1 MSIAPDVPAR
11 QTAEGNPSNNTGPTM
26 PWPFMAAMALIA
38 LLAELAYG
46 VVNNSTMPVYVRNG
60 LGLPDIVGFV
70 GASFLLA
77 EALLNGPTGILA
89 DRFGRRLLMVIGP
102 LLSVFT
108 CVCTALLRIPDH
120 GSGQAIGIGILVTL
134 RFLDG
139 AGAAALWPAVFAS
152 IGDRVDEKQRSTA
165 MGLLNVSYM
174 IGLAIG
180 PLVGGLLN
188 DKIAA
193 RLNLATDN
201 PWRYAPSFGFAATA
215 FLIAAIVAFVA
226 IPSRAAIRKSQE
238 RKSDSEAID
247 NAHHGTITFGAVLQ
261 ALQRIPLLLLLVFL
275 IFLGIGLIALNIK
288 FYAMDRLH
296 VTETGFGQ
304 LLLWPAL
311 IVAGLSAPLGRLGDK
326 WGKVK
331 AIQLGMGIAAVSMWL
346 IIFFETPTA
355 LIILGSLLGVGFVL
369 SFPSYMALLSDI
381 GGKETRGSVIG
392 AVKAV
397 QGVGML
403 IGGVLGPL
411 IYQRSQLAP
420 FYGAGALLVISFL
433 LSLVSIRDPEKTE

>member
-1 MSIAPDVPAR
+1 M
-11 QTAEGNPSNNTGPTM
+11 G
-26 PWPFMAAMALIA
+26 AMALIA

-46 VVNNSTMPVYVRNG
+46 VVNNSTMPVYVRDG
-60 LGLPDIVGFV
+60 LGLPKIVGFV

-89 DRFGRRLLMVIGP
+89 DRYGRRLLMVIGP

-108 CVCTALLRIPDH
+108 CVCTAFLRVPES
-120 GSGQAIGIGILVTL
+120 GSGQAVAIGVLVVL

-152 IGDRVDEKQRSTA
+152 IGDRVHEKQRSTA

-188 DKIAA
+188 DTIAA
-193 RLNLATDN
+193 RFGLAKDN
-201 PWRYAPSFGFAATA
+201 PLRYAPSFGFAATA
-215 FLIAAIVAFVA
+215 FLIAAVVAFIV
-226 IPSRAAIRKSQE
+226 IPSRAKSSA
-238 RKSDSEAID
+238 RSLPDADAID
-247 NAHHGTITFGAVLQ
+247 NPHGGTITFAAVKE
-261 ALQRIPLLLLLVFL
+261 ALRRIPILLLLVFL

-288 FYAMDRLH
+288 FYAMDRLG
-296 VTETGFGQ
+296 VSETGFGK

-311 IVAGLSAPLGRLGDK
+311 IVAGLSAPLGRLGDN

-331 AIQLGMGIAAVSMWL
+331 TIQLGLGVAAVSMWL
-346 IIFFETPTA
+346 IIFFESPIA
-355 LIILGSLLGVGFVL
+355 LIVLGSLLGIGFIL
-369 SFPSYMALLSDI
+369 AFPSYMALLSDI

-411 IYQRSQLAP
+411 IYQRMPLAP
-420 FYGAGALLVISFL
+420 FYGAGALLTISFVL
-433 LSLVSIRDPEKTE
+433 ALISVREPKKEP

>member
-1 MSIAPDVPAR
+1 MALAPDVPSPNADTTT
-11 QTAEGNPSNNTGPTM
+11 QSGNKGPTM
-26 PWPFMAAMALIA
+26 PWHFMGAMALIA

-46 VVNNSTMPVYVRNG
+46 VVNNSTMPVYVRDG
-60 LGLPDIVGFV
+60 LGLGKFVGFV

-77 EALLNGPTGILA
+77 EAVLNGPTGILA
-89 DRFGRRLLMVIGP
+89 DRYGRRLLMVIGP

-108 CVCTALLRIPDH
+108 CVCTALLRIPE
-120 GSGQAIGIGILVTL
+120 GGTGQIIGVGILLVL

-152 IGDRVDEKQRSTA
+152 IGDRIDEKLRSTA
-165 MGLLNVSYM
+165 MGVLNVAYM

-188 DKIAA
+188 DTIAA
-193 RLNLATDN
+193 RFNLAQNN
-201 PWRYAPSFGFAATA
+201 PWRYAPSFGFAAAA
-215 FLIAAIVAFVA
+215 FLVAAIVAFIV
-226 IPSRAAIRKSQE
+226 IPSREQSAKHTPDA
-238 RKSDSEAID
+238 DAID
-247 NAHHGTITFGAVLQ
+247 NPHGGTITLAAVKE
-261 ALQRIPLLLLLVFL
+261 ALRKIPVLLLLVFL

-296 VTETGFGQ
+296 VTETGFGK

-311 IVAGLSAPLGRLGDK
+311 IVAALSAPLGRLGDK

-331 AIQLGMGIAAVSMWL
+331 AIQLGMGIAAASMWL
-346 IIFFETPTA
+346 IIFFESPTA
-355 LIILGSLLGVGFVL
+355 LIVLGSLLGIGFVL
-369 SFPSYMALLSDI
+369 AFPSYMALLSDI
-381 GGKETRGSVIG
+381 GGTATRGSVIG

-411 IYQRSQLAP
+411 IYQYIPLAP
-420 FYGAGALLVISFL
+420 FYGAGTLLTISFIL
-433 LSLVSIRDPEKTE
+433 AMFSIREPQKIVSEQ